1 MPTPFPQLYLEIAKK
16 IADERSIDPF
26 TKVGCVAT
34 NELNELIGASY
45 NGFARGYEPD
55 FDISL
60 EKNRDEKNLL
70 VYHAEQNMILRHP
83 RGSIHTLYITH
94 SPCSNCAKLIAGHGV
109 KSVVY
114 SEEYHREV
122 NFKKVFDKYNIKY
135 QKYEPR
141 TTKSANPVPN

>member
-45 NGFARGYEPD
+45 NGFPRGFDPD

-60 EKNRDEKNLL
+60 EENREEKNSLI
-70 VYHAEQNMILRHP
+70 YHAEQNMILRHP
-83 RGSIHTLYITH
+83 RGSIHTLYLTV
-94 SPCSNCAKLIAGHGV
+94 SPCKGCAKLIAGHGV
-109 KSVVY
+109 KNVVY
-114 SEEYHREV
+114 LEEYHRETE
-122 NFKKVFDKYNIKY
+122 FKRIFDKYGVKY
-135 QKYEPR
+135 QKYETRIP
-141 TTKSANPVPN
+141 S